1 VSKTGKNEVFMRAI
15 PISQYI
21 FYSFWLHFTGQSNGG
36 QPEVAP
42 VGGIK
47 NFKGVSHLFIS

>member
-1 VSKTGKNEVFMRAI
+1 VSKTGKNEVFMRAM

-21 FYSFWLHFTGQSNGG
+21 FHSFWLHFTGQSNGG